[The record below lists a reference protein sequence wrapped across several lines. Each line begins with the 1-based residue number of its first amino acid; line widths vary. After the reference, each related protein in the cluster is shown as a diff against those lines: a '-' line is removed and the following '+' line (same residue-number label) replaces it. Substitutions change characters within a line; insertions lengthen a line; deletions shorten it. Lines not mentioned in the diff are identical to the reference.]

1 MGLGLLVAMTS
12 PNPANVAGPLLP
24 ALLLLLAALAAPA
37 AAEEITTPSSARVT
51 LFDVVLE
58 PETGLARFR
67 FLAPEIA
74 TRPFDAVQDDFP
86 WLCAKVALPALASN
100 DWTVMQVIVSL
111 SDRELPLGATDV
123 ADVVDANSS
132 EVEADSAAED
142 AACG

>member
-1 MGLGLLVAMTS
+1 M
-12 PNPANVAGPLLP
+12 PARRPT
-24 ALLLLLAALAAPA
+24 LLLLLATLAAPA

-86 WLCAKVALPALASN
+86 WLCANVALPALAAN

-111 SDRELPLGATDV
+111 SDRELPLGATDP
-123 ADVVDANSS
+123 
-132 EVEADSAAED
+132 EAVQYFEGFSIEGG
-142 AACG
+142 ACIWEPY